1 MEKMVKHVLTLEHWK
16 EEHYF
21 EVIFLYYDQ
30 TWETV
35 CKYKA
40 KNKIHSGA
48 LKVQTRDQALRKIKN
63 NDKIEI
69 IFIAE

>member
-1 MEKMVKHVLTLEHWK
+1 MEKMVKYVLTLEHWVT
-16 EEHYF
+16 EHHF

-30 TWETV
+30 TWEMV
-35 CKYKA
+35 CEYKA
-40 KNKIHSGA
+40 KKKIHSGS
-48 LKVQTRDQALRKIKN
+48 LKVQTRNQALRKIKN